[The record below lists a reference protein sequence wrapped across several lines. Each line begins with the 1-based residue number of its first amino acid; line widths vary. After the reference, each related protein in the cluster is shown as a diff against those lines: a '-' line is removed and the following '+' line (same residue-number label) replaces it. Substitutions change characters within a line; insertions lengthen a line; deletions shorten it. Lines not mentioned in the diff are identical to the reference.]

1 MILWVNKRAFLWILR
16 VTMSKYGVLVT
27 IAGNGNME
35 DMPGSYKAAPGFLKR
50 AFS

>member
-1 MILWVNKRAFLWILR
+1 MN
-16 VTMSKYGVLVT
+16 KYGILV
-27 IAGNGNME
+27 IVAGGINME